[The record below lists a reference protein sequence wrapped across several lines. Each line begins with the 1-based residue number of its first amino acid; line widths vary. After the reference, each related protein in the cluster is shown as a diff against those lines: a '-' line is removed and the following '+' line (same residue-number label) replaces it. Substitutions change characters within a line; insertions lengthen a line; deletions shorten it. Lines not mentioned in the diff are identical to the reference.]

1 MTRESP
7 LGKRVSYPTR
17 YTPEQLFPVDRKENR
32 EACRVDD
39 GFHGHDVWHA
49 HEAAFITRAG
59 LPVVGLLKIVYPASS
74 PCIVESKSLKLYLHS
89 LNATPLGNSVEEG
102 VELFARIVRE
112 DLEQLLRAPVAAR
125 FFQDAP
131 RDLPFDFDDY
141 LILERLPEVLQPL
154 PDAPPLP
161 AGEIKVGSHLLRSN
175 CKITGQPDWGSI
187 FIHMEGNSLPSPL
200 HLARYI
206 ISLRDEHHF
215 HEEICE
221 MVYQRLQNDHAPR
234 RLAVSCLYTRRG
246 GVDICPSRASDP
258 DALPRFLGNPN
269 ILTRPT
275 FRQ

>member
-7 LGKRVSYPTR
+7 LGKRVSYPTH
-17 YTPEQLFPVDRKENR
+17 YAPEQLFPIDRRENR

-39 GFHGHDVWHA
+39 SFRGHDVWHA
-49 HEAAFITRAG
+49 HEAAFITRTG

-102 VELFARIVRE
+102 IELFMRIVRE

-154 PDAPPLP
+154 PNTPLP

-187 FIHMEGNSLPSPL
+187 FIHMEVNTLPSPL

-221 MVYQRLQNDHAPR
+221 MVYQRLQNDYALR

-246 GVDICPSRASDP
+246 GIDICPSRASDP